1 MIVVDRGMGLNGS
14 ARKHRLGLEPA
25 SSCFFLIRENA
36 SAGCGA
42 NKLMPARKPAPIR
55 VCVLVFT
62 PIFNSYYFILC
73 DMK

>member
-1 MIVVDRGMGLNGS
+1 MGRLESIGS
-14 ARKHRLGLEPA
+14 AWSRLLLF
-25 SSCFFLIRENA
+25 FFLIRENA